1 MRMLKGLMTGAV
13 LLAGAALPM
22 NAFAAG
28 EIVIAIGS
36 EPSTLDPQARD
47 DGGERAV
54 NDNIYETLMARTA
67 DATLVP
73 GLAAQEPTKVDDT
86 TWEFKLREGIS
97 FTNGEPFN
105 ADSVVASVTRIL
117 DPALNSEQLA
127 YFGGITGAEKVDDLT
142 VHIKTTGPDP
152 ILPSRMYWMKMV
164 PAEYSKDPKFGELPV
179 GTGPYKLEAFN
190 RGQDIILVANADYWD
205 GAPSIDKVTYRFVG
219 EPGTRLSG
227 LVAGEFDVITNLL
240 PEFVDSVPKSATVQG
255 LETSVI
261 VLSTDNEVTK
271 DPKVREAMNIA
282 IDRQALADSLF
293 GGYGLPARGQI
304 VNPKAFGFNEALQ
317 PYPYDPEKAKQL
329 IAEAG
334 ATGKTINLV
343 GESGRWLKD
352 RELIEA
358 VGQYWSEA
366 GLNVNYQIEEFGQYL
381 TLLFDQQNR
390 PDAVFVVN
398 SDELLDADRPMTQ
411 GYLSGSGF
419 SSNSD
424 TEMAEKVVTAR
435 TETDVEKRKALYDE
449 VTQKAYDLNYLS
461 PLLNA
466 QDIYGISERLE
477 WQPRVDAKLI
487 VKEMQV
493 AE

>member
-1 MRMLKGLMTGAV
+1 MRMMNGLLTGAV
-13 LLAGAALPM
+13 LLASVALPI

-28 EIVIAIGS
+28 DIVIAIGS

-54 NDNIYETLMARTA
+54 NDNIYETLMARTP
-67 DATLVP
+67 DGTLVP
-73 GLAAQEPTKVDDT
+73 GLASAEPTKVDDN
-86 TWEFKLREGIS
+86 TWQFKLREGIS
-97 FTNGEPFN
+97 FHNGEPFN
-105 ADSVVASVTRIL
+105 ADAVVASVERIL
-117 DPALNSEQLA
+117 NPDLKSEQLA
-127 YFGGITGAEKVDDLT
+127 YFGGVQGAEKVDDLT
-142 VHIKTTGPDP
+142 VNIITNGPDP

-164 PAEYSKDPKFGELPV
+164 PSEYSKDPKFGELPS
-179 GTGPYKLEAFN
+179 GTGPYKIEAFN
-190 RGQDIILVANADYWD
+190 RGQDIVLVANPDYWG
-205 GAPSIDKVTYRFVG
+205 GAPDVDRVTYRFVG
-219 EPGTRLSG
+219 ESGTRLSG

-255 LETSVI
+255 LETSVFSI
-261 VLSTDNEVTK
+261 STDNEVTK

-293 GGYGLPARGQI
+293 AGYALPARGQL
-304 VNPKAFGFNEALQ
+304 VNPKAFGFNESLQ
-317 PYPYDPEKAKQL
+317 AYPYDPEKAKQL
-329 IAEAG
+329 IEEAG
-334 ATGKTINLV
+334 AKGKTINIV

-358 VGQYWSEA
+358 VGQYWAEA

-381 TLLFDQQNR
+381 TLLFDQENR

-411 GYLSGSGF
+411 GYQSGSGF

-424 TEMAEKVVTAR
+424 LEMKAKIEAAR
-435 TETDVEKRKALYDE
+435 VETDVDKRKALYDE
-449 VTQKAYDLNYLS
+449 VTQAGYDGNYLA
-461 PLLNA
+461 PLLNS

-477 WQPRVDAKLI
+477 WQPRVDAKII
-487 VKEMQV
+487 VKEMKV